1 LDKVCDVL
9 LPAPLVVS
17 GGAISNRGRIAVW
30 RRHSEQLFHAHR
42 DDTLAKLLALP
53 VGIDIVG
60 GAFVGERRL
69 ELFDAARR
77 QVIGINGSG
86 TTQVLADA
94 KVPMEVHAAARLGRG
109 WIVAGRGVKGQA
121 QLAVIGDDSVHVFDV
136 PAKPDASG
144 PALAGDAVF
153 LRRLDD
159 ATVLAAWTS
168 PPYLLA
174 EVDQSGGVKWLPQ
187 VNDTVLRALPRTS
200 AGWNLWSGMAA
211 IPVQGKLILQTISD
225 LGSDRRMVVVRDG
238 SGFILRQSWST
249 VPVGLIQASSN
260 GELIL
265 AFARAP
271 MSRLICYAQRD

>member
-1 LDKVCDVL
+1 LSAANRLLLFSVLVSCDSTASTELLELDKVCDVL

-136 PAKPDASG
+136 PANLMRRGRRS
-144 PALAGDAVF
+144 PAMPSFCEGWMTRQYW
-153 LRRLDD
+153 LRGR
-159 ATVLAAWTS
+159 
-168 PPYLLA
+168 
-174 EVDQSGGVKWLPQ
+174 
-187 VNDTVLRALPRTS
+187 RPRTS
-200 AGWNLWSGMAA
+200 WL
-211 IPVQGKLILQTISD
+211 KLIS
-225 LGSDRRMVVVRDG
+225 RV
-238 SGFILRQSWST
+238 
-249 VPVGLIQASSN
+249 ASN
-260 GELIL
+260 GCRRSTTLFCARYPEQAPDGTCGLEWRPFPFRANSSCRRL
-265 AFARAP
+265 ATSGVIDAW
-271 MSRLICYAQRD
+271 